1 MRMRVILM
9 QKVERLGEPGQQVE
23 VADGY
28 ARNFLLP
35 QRLAVPATAGNV
47 KSLAQL
53 TAQTKNREDRLRLE
67 AKGLAE
73 KLAVVQVI
81 LKRRASEPSVPSAE
95 RMVPPAEQTGP
106 SAERMVPSPTGM
118 APSPTGMV
126 PASTPTSGDL
136 APAAGESPP
145 QGEAPAARLFGS
157 VTSQDII
164 QALAAQGLTVD
175 RKKVLLAEPIKTL
188 GVHRVPVRLHA
199 DVTAEVTVTVE
210 REA

>member
-1 MRMRVILM
+1 MRVILM

-35 QRLAVPATAGNV
+35 HRLAVPATAGNV
-47 KSLAQL
+47 KSLTQL
-53 TAQTKNREDRLRLE
+53 TAQTKNREDRLHLE

-73 KLAVVQVI
+73 KLAAVQVI
-81 LKRRASEPSVPSAE
+81 LKRRAGEETVPSAE
-95 RMVPPAEQTGP
+95 GL
-106 SAERMVPSPTGM
+106 
-118 APSPTGMV
+118 V
-126 PASTPTSGDL
+126 PAP
-136 APAAGESPP
+136 
-145 QGEAPAARLFGS
+145 GEASAPPPEAGPAGRLFGS
-157 VTSQDII
+157 VTSHDIS

-175 RKKVLLAEPIKTL
+175 RKKLLLAEPIKTL

-199 DVTAEVTVTVE
+199 NVTAEVTVTVE

>member
-1 MRMRVILM
+1 MRVILM

-67 AKGLAE
+67 ATELAE
-73 KLAVVQVI
+73 KLAGVQVI
-81 LKRRASEPSVPSAE
+81 LKRRASEEPVPSPQGMVPSTERIVPSAE
-95 RMVPPAEQTGP
+95 RTVSSSPGML
-106 SAERMVPSPTGM
+106 PSPPGM
-118 APSPTGMV
+118 APGEPS
-126 PASTPTSGDL
+126 
-136 APAAGESPP
+136 AP
-145 QGEAPAARLFGS
+145 GEAPPVAPNAVPPVAGLGARLFGS

-164 QALAAQGLTVD
+164 QALAVQGLSVD

-188 GVHRVPVRLHA
+188 GVHRVPVRLHT

>member
-1 MRMRVILM
+1 MRVILM

-35 QRLAVPATAGNV
+35 HRLAVPATAGNV
-47 KSLAQL
+47 KSLTQL

-73 KLAVVQVI
+73 NLAAVQVI
-81 LKRRASEPSVPSAE
+81 LKRRAGEE
-95 RMVPPAEQTGP
+95 T
-106 SAERMVPSPTGM
+106 VPSPGETAPSPKEMAPASGGP
-118 APSPTGMV
+118 APSPTGTV
-126 PASTPTSGDL
+126 PAPSEASALPPEAG
-136 APAAGESPP
+136 PAG
-145 QGEAPAARLFGS
+145 RLFGS
-157 VTSQDII
+157 VTSHDIS

-175 RKKVLLAEPIKTL
+175 RKKILLAEPIKTL

>member
-1 MRMRVILM
+1 MRVILM

-35 QRLAVPATAGNV
+35 HRLAVPATAGNV

-73 KLAVVQVI
+73 KLAGVQVI
-81 LKRRASEPSVPSAE
+81 LKRRAGEEAAPSPRGMASAPEGMAPGEPSAPGE
-95 RMVPPAEQTGP
+95 TPPAAGP
-106 SAERMVPSPTGM
+106 SASTA
-118 APSPTGMV
+118 APP
-126 PASTPTSGDL
+126 
-136 APAAGESPP
+136 GEGPGP
-145 QGEAPAARLFGS
+145 RLFGS

-164 QALAAQGLTVD
+164 HALAAQGLTVD
-175 RKKVLLAEPIKTL
+175 RKKVLLAEPLKTL

-199 DVTAEVTVTVE
+199 DVTVEVTVTVE